1 MKKAR
6 KGQIPEGDRTVG
18 ELSSDGGDHVVYEV
32 PTSAAKTVER
42 LMRDAGVERDRDE
55 DLLSRD
61 PRVAQ
66 RMVGSRDSQQ
76 LRYRQARVVDPSED
90 REPEVDDD
98 SVVESDEVS
107 AES

>member
-1 MKKAR
+1 
-6 KGQIPEGDRTVG
+6 
-18 ELSSDGGDHVVYEV
+18 
-32 PTSAAKTVER
+32 
-42 LMRDAGVERDRDE
+42 MRDAGIVPDRDD

-66 RMVGSRDSQQ
+66 RMVDSRDSKQ

-90 REPEVDDD
+90 REPGVDDD
-98 SVVESDEVS
+98 RVVESDEVS